1 MRQCHLLPPIA
12 TYHGGEW
19 VDECVSEC
27 VSEWISEWISE
38 CGGEYVGEWISEYV
52 SECVGVCREET
63 RAAPSI
69 AEEPQSPPRGTG
81 RKAPNPPATS
91 HESPWSRSE

>member
-1 MRQCHLLPPIA
+1 MPPIA

-81 RKAPNPPATS
+81 RNAPNPPATS

>member
-1 MRQCHLLPPIA
+1 MPPIA

-19 VDECVSEC
+19 VDECVSE
-27 VSEWISEWISE
+27 WISE
-38 CGGEYVGEWISEYV
+38 CGGEWISEYVGEWISEY
-52 SECVGVCREET
+52 VGVCREET

-81 RKAPNPPATS
+81 RNAPNPPATS